1 MLVQGNPVEG
11 IVDTAS
17 EVTIISDKLYD
28 TLSIKPKV
36 IKEITLY
43 TAGRDMSMKGYLLEP
58 THLEING
65 LVFNENFY
73 VAPLEDAMLIGL
85 DFMT

>member
-1 MLVQGNPVEG
+1 MIVQGNPVEG

-43 TAGRDMSMKGYLLEP
+43 TAGRDMSMKGYLL
-58 THLEING
+58 
-65 LVFNENFY
+65 
-73 VAPLEDAMLIGL
+73 
-85 DFMT
+85 